1 LIKIFVDLFDKNIYI
16 SDEKDYWERKH
27 SICTEKKCVVVA
39 VFGRRLLIVLTI
51 G

>member
-1 LIKIFVDLFDKNIYI
+1 MKKTIGKESILFALK
-16 SDEKDYWERKH
+16 
-27 SICTEKKCVVVA
+27 KKCVVVA